1 MIVQMLKNK
10 EVLQDT
16 SLLSN
21 RYDNKSTDIKIN
33 LVDEFVNEN
42 YYYYLICKSPDKNVP
57 QFAVP
62 LVS

>member
-21 RYDNKSTDIKIN
+21 RYDKSTDIK
-33 LVDEFVNEN
+33 
-42 YYYYLICKSPDKNVP
+42 ST
-57 QFAVP
+57 
-62 LVS
+62 